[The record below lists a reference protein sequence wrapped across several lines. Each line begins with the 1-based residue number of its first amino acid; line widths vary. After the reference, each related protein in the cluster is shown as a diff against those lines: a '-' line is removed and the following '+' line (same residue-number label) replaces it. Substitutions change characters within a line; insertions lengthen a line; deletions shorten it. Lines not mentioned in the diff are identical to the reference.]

1 VTGRPRGA
9 YTGCMSNIIASVIV
23 IFVALGAFVL
33 GALIARRKGFT
44 KHGEVVVR
52 CRQGH
57 LFTTVW
63 TSRLSKRRLDLGFAR
78 IQRCPEG
85 NHLTI
90 VTPVDDATL
99 TKEEKKQAKQLRD
112 DTRE

>member
-1 VTGRPRGA
+1 
-9 YTGCMSNIIASVIV
+9 MSNIIASIIV
-23 IFVALGAFVL
+23 VVVAFGAFVL

-44 KHGEVVVR
+44 KQGDVVVR
-52 CRQGH
+52 CRRGH

-63 TSRLSKRRLDLGFAR
+63 TSRLSKSRLDLGFAR
-78 IQRCPEG
+78 IQRCPQG

-90 VTPVDDATL
+90 VTPVDGATL

-112 DTRE
+112 DARA